1 MQGKIDHIFFYGTL
15 MRTFPLRA
23 RAGIDDWLEYVGSG
37 RVAGVLFDLG
47 SYPGLVVD
55 SGSEVCGE
63 IYRILDP
70 FKLFDRVD
78 TIEDYCATA
87 PSEGEYVRQRMSAIL
102 DDGRAT
108 IVWGYVYNQRLPSFG
123 RIECSD
129 YRHYVKR

>member
-55 SGSEVCGE
+55 SGNEVCGE

>member
-15 MRTFPLRA
+15 MRTFPLRV

-55 SGSEVCGE
+55 SDSEVCGE
-63 IYRILDP
+63 VYRILDP

-78 TIEDYCATA
+78 TIEDYRATA

-108 IVWGYVYNQRLPSFG
+108 IVWGYVYNQRVPSFR
-123 RIECSD
+123 RIECGD